1 MKTWI
6 KTESGA
12 YLNLSHFHCAF
23 IFENKVYV
31 SMKLGDEFRD
41 TFVKAFDNDETA
53 QAYLDNLMKDL
64 IGDVIDE

>member
-12 YLNLSHFHCAF
+12 YLNLSHFHCA
-23 IFENKVYV
+23 IVYDGKVHV
-31 SMKLGDEFRD
+31 SMELNGEIVNSV
-41 TFVKAFDNDETA
+41 VKVFKDNKTA